1 VPRPLTLLL
10 VAVAVLGATWALLV
24 PPGQAP
30 DEPAHIGYEQVL
42 AEDFRLPDEKP
53 GRTFSREQELAEA
66 YANVD
71 QTAQV
76 LATRPEWSK
85 LAYSDWQHADAS
97 LPGDSRGGGGHA
109 GPVRGANPARANPP
123 FYYLWE
129 SIPYLLASSGDF
141 FDRVY
146 AMRIWSVLLLL
157 VTTAATWL
165 LIGELT
171 NRRRSLQLAGAG
183 VVGMQPMAVFVSSS
197 VNPDAALIACFALA
211 FWLGARVLRR
221 GLTVSDGL
229 ALGAVTALAIVTKGT
244 GYALVPAVAL
254 AVGVGAWRLLPD
266 RRTAMFAAGLSGAA
280 LALPVGI
287 WLGLARSLDRAAV
300 NKVPGTGGG
309 GAAAPGLPHFGFL
322 DYLWQFYLP
331 KLPFLNNV
339 PAIPRLPV
347 FDFWIKGGWAAFGWL
362 EVRFPNWVYGL
373 LATVTVVVLA
383 GGLAMLL
390 RRRRREDLPLV
401 GFFAMA
407 ALALLAGLHWVE
419 YRTILNEGVTFN
431 QGRYLL
437 PLLPLFGVCVAA
449 TLALVPVR
457 WRRQATGALIGGA
470 VVLQAFSLAIVAARF
485 YA

>member
-10 VAVAVLGATWALLV
+10 VAVAVLGASWALLV

-30 DEPAHIGYEQVL
+30 DEPAHIGYVQVL

-53 GRTFSREQELAEA
+53 GPTFSREQELAQA

-76 LATRPEWSK
+76 LLTRPEWSK
-85 LAYSDWQHADAS
+85 LAYEEWQQADAA
-97 LPGDSRGGGGHA
+97 LPGDARGGAGHL
-109 GPVRGANPARANPP
+109 GSFRGANPARANPP

-129 SIPYLLASSGDF
+129 SVPYLLASGGDF
-141 FDRVY
+141 FDRLY
-146 AMRIWSVLLLL
+146 AMRLWSVLLLL

-171 NRRRSLQLAGAG
+171 DRRRSLQLAGAA

-197 VNPDAALIACFALA
+197 VNPDAALMACFALA

-221 GLTVSDGL
+221 GLTVRDGL

-266 RRTAMFAAGLSGAA
+266 RRAAILAAGLSGAA
-280 LALPVGI
+280 LALPVGF
-287 WLGLARSLDRAAV
+287 WLGLARALDRAAV

-309 GAAAPGLPHFGFL
+309 AGGAAGLPHFGFL

-347 FDFWIKGGWAAFGWL
+347 FDFWIKTGWAAFGWL
-362 EVRFPNWVYGL
+362 EVRFPNWVYVL
-373 LATVTVVVLA
+373 LATTTVVVIA
-383 GGLAMLL
+383 GGLATVL
-390 RRRRREDLPLV
+390 RRRRTDDLPLV
-401 GFFAMA
+401 AFFAAA
-407 ALALLAGLHWVE
+407 ALGLLAGLHWIE
-419 YRTILNEGVTFN
+419 YKTILSEGVTFN

-437 PLLPLFGVCVAA
+437 PLLPLFGVSVAA
-449 TLALVPVR
+449 ALALVPA
-457 WRRQATGALIGGA
+457 RRRMQATGALIGGA
-470 VVLQAFSLAIVAARF
+470 FVLQVFSIALVAARF